1 MVVLGEEGGNA
12 QADVACSATA
22 TLIFLKSRIFLIISF
37 YKTTLRQI
45 NLSVGEY
52 KKNNLNNGD
61 NLNNFVRQMNLSLGE
76 VEKQLWTKGN
86 NLNNVGRQ
94 MNLSWGKVEKQL
106 EQRGQLEQLCQT
118 DESVFGK
125 S

>member
-1 MVVLGEEGGNA
+1 
-12 QADVACSATA
+12 
-22 TLIFLKSRIFLIISF
+22 
-37 YKTTLRQI
+37 
-45 NLSVGEY
+45 
-52 KKNNLNNGD
+52 
-61 NLNNFVRQMNLSLGE
+61 MNLSLGE

-94 MNLSWGKVEKQL
+94 INLSWGKVEKQL

-118 DESVFGK
+118 DESVFGR